1 MNGRD
6 GGKDKIE
13 LDPGLLVALATS
25 SFSPSSCKHCF
36 SHLILTFLFTLF
48 CFRCVNGSISFLCGL
63 LKSVELNASDMVFTC
78 EGRERCPVQQCI
90 GEELAIG
97 NGVYQYF
104 NQIYHL
110 VTHELGFLRYLEEIF
125 PERPVA

>member
-1 MNGRD
+1 M
-6 GGKDKIE
+6 
-13 LDPGLLVALATS
+13 
-25 SFSPSSCKHCF
+25 
-36 SHLILTFLFTLF
+36 
-48 CFRCVNGSISFLCGL
+48 
-63 LKSVELNASDMVFTC
+63 ELNASDMVFTC

-125 PERPVA
+125 PERPVWLRNVIYYAGFRCLKCRENLVLVNVLKHAFSSKILCSSLVYDLLENDFGYLP